1 MTNQEAIAYLRPIAD
16 STPLAGYGQALEADL
31 KALEMVE
38 ELRQELR
45 DERYRHDRYLDY
57 SRGQDQVIDR
67 LKQELEAEK
76 TYREFYEDLVKKMQ
90 ERFAGLEP
98 DQDANGTEV
107 NNREQREEPGAG
119 ISSASQAL

>member
-16 STPLAGYGQALEADL
+16 STPLAGYGQALEAAL

-38 ELRQELR
+38 ELRRELR

-67 LKQELEAEK
+67 LKQELE
-76 TYREFYEDLVKKMQ
+76 
-90 ERFAGLEP
+90 P
-98 DQDANGTEV
+98 DQSANGTEV